1 LRIGSFA
8 ACHRGVAVPPWGVP
22 EQLPYG
28 EAVPRQYAASGSL
41 LTFRLEPD
49 DGQPVY
55 ARLYAQLREAILT
68 GRVEAGTR
76 LPASR
81 VLAAELG
88 VSRNTVVAAYTRLTD
103 EGYAHARG
111 GAGVYVASVLPEDA
125 AFAAL
130 ASPDALETMPPVLS
144 ARGRQL
150 AAMGLEEGSA
160 CPVPFVADV
169 PAFDVFP
176 LESWIRLMA
185 RSWRQV
191 QPDMLGYAPAAGH
204 APLREVIAQ
213 NLRATRFLR
222 AAGSD
227 VIMTSGSQQSL
238 DLLARVLLDPGESVW
253 VEEPGYAGGR
263 SAFTAAGARLV
274 PVPVDAEGLSVQEG
288 RRRDPS
294 PRLIFVTPSHQY
306 PLGVTMS
313 MARRVELLAF
323 AQSCGA
329 LVVEDDY
336 DSEFRYAGTT
346 LPALQSMDR
355 AGRVFYLGTF
365 SKSLLPTFRLGVLV
379 PPPAY
384 AAVFASAKSVIDR
397 HPPLLEQV
405 TLLSFMR
412 SGQFA
417 AHIRRMRRIYRERQT
432 VLVEEITRQMGEVLH
447 MEPSDA
453 GVHLIGTLKD
463 GRDDRAFCAG
473 ARACGILLRP
483 LSDTYLGP
491 PARQGVLFG
500 FAAIPPRRIVA
511 AVGRLAA
518 YAQNNG
524 SGASMTGQ
532 PRRAGSV
539 GPAA

>member
-1 LRIGSFA
+1 MLAFN
-8 ACHRGVAVPPWGVP
+8 
-22 EQLPYG
+22 
-28 EAVPRQYAASGSL
+28 
-41 LTFRLEPD
+41 LEPD
-49 DGQPVY
+49 SGQPVY

-88 VSRNTVVAAYTRLTD
+88 LSRNTVVAAYTRLAD

-125 AFAAL
+125 AFPPLEARTDAV
-130 ASPDALETMPPVLS
+130 PDEGAGAPPVLS

-150 AAMGLEEGSA
+150 AAMGLEGGSA
-160 CPVPFVADV
+160 SPVPFVADV

-176 LESWIRLMA
+176 LDSWVRLMA

-238 DLLARVLLDPGESVW
+238 DLLARVLLDPGEAVW
-253 VEEPGYAGGR
+253 VEEPGYGGTR
-263 SAFTAAGARLV
+263 SAFSAAGARLV
-274 PVPVDAEGLSVQEG
+274 PVPVDAEGLSVEEG
-288 RRRDPS
+288 RRREPL
-294 PRLIFVTPSHQY
+294 PKLIFVTPSHQY

-346 LPALQSMDR
+346 LPALQSMDS

-365 SKSLLPTFRLGVLV
+365 SKSLLPRFGLGCWCRHRLTR
-379 PPPAY
+379 
-384 AAVFASAKSVIDR
+384 R
-397 HPPLLEQV
+397 HLPTPKV
-405 TLLSFMR
+405 
-412 SGQFA
+412 
-417 AHIRRMRRIYRERQT
+417 
-432 VLVEEITRQMGEVLH
+432 
-447 MEPSDA
+447 
-453 GVHLIGTLKD
+453 
-463 GRDDRAFCAG
+463 
-473 ARACGILLRP
+473 
-483 LSDTYLGP
+483 
-491 PARQGVLFG
+491 
-500 FAAIPPRRIVA
+500 
-511 AVGRLAA
+511 
-518 YAQNNG
+518 
-524 SGASMTGQ
+524 
-532 PRRAGSV
+532 
-539 GPAA
+539 

>member
-1 LRIGSFA
+1 M
-8 ACHRGVAVPPWGVP
+8 P
-22 EQLPYG
+22 EQLSCG

-41 LTFRLEPD
+41 LAFNLEPD
-49 DGQPVY
+49 SGQPVY

-88 VSRNTVVAAYTRLTD
+88 LSRNTVVAAYTRLAD

-125 AFAAL
+125 AFPPLEART
-130 ASPDALETMPPVLS
+130 DAVLDEGVGAQPVLS

-150 AAMGLEEGSA
+150 AAMGLEGGSA
-160 CPVPFVADV
+160 SPVPFVADV

-176 LESWIRLMA
+176 LDSWVRLMA

-204 APLREVIAQ
+204 APLRETIAQ

-238 DLLARVLLDPGESVW
+238 DLLARVLLDPGEAVW
-253 VEEPGYAGGR
+253 VEEPGYGGTR
-263 SAFTAAGARLV
+263 SAFSAAGARLV
-274 PVPVDAEGLSVQEG
+274 PVPVDAEGLSVEEG
-288 RRRDPS
+288 RRREPL
-294 PRLIFVTPSHQY
+294 PKLIFVTPSHQY

-346 LPALQSMDR
+346 LPALQSMDS

-384 AAVFASAKSVIDR
+384 AAAFANAKSVIDR

-432 VLVEEITRQMGEVLH
+432 ILVEEITRHMGDIVH

-500 FAAIPPRRIVA
+500 FAAIPPRRIIT
-511 AVGRLAA
+511 AVRRLAD
-518 YAQNNG
+518 YARND
-524 SGASMTGQ
+524 GAG
-532 PRRAGSV
+532 
-539 GPAA
+539 

>member
-1 LRIGSFA
+1 MPRGGGRLIGPIPAHERGQSAIGPFA
-8 ACHRGVAVPPWGVP
+8 ACHRWAAVPPWGVP

-41 LTFRLEPD
+41 LAFRLEPD

-55 ARLYAQLREAILT
+55 VRLYAQLREAILT
-68 GRVEAGTR
+68 GRAAAGTR

-88 VSRNTVVAAYTRLTD
+88 LSRNTVVAAYTRLTD

-150 AAMGLEEGSA
+150 AAMGLEGGSA
-160 CPVPFVADV
+160 CPMPFVADV

-253 VEEPGYAGGR
+253 VEEPGYAGVR

-274 PVPVDAEGLSVQEG
+274 PVPVDAEGLSVEEG

-336 DSEFRYAGTT
+336 DSETG
-346 LPALQSMDR
+346 
-355 AGRVFYLGTF
+355 
-365 SKSLLPTFRLGVLV
+365 LLSGHVQQV
-379 PPPAY
+379 
-384 AAVFASAKSVIDR
+384 ASADF
-397 HPPLLEQV
+397 P
-405 TLLSFMR
+405 
-412 SGQFA
+412 
-417 AHIRRMRRIYRERQT
+417 
-432 VLVEEITRQMGEVLH
+432 
-447 MEPSDA
+447 A
-453 GVHLIGTLKD
+453 G
-463 GRDDRAFCAG
+463 
-473 ARACGILLRP
+473 
-483 LSDTYLGP
+483 
-491 PARQGVLFG
+491 
-500 FAAIPPRRIVA
+500 
-511 AVGRLAA
+511 
-518 YAQNNG
+518 G
-524 SGASMTGQ
+524 SGA
-532 PRRAGSV
+532 PARLRGSV
-539 GPAA
+539 CQRKKRDRPAPAVAGTGHAVVLHAFRPVCSPYPADAPDIQGTSDGAGGRNNPADGRHPAHGAIRCGGTSDRHA

>member
-1 LRIGSFA
+1 
-8 ACHRGVAVPPWGVP
+8 VP
-22 EQLPYG
+22 EQLLYG

-41 LTFRLEPD
+41 LAFRLEPD

-55 ARLYAQLREAILT
+55 VRLYAQLREAILT
-68 GRVEAGTR
+68 GRAAAGTR

-88 VSRNTVVAAYTRLTD
+88 LSRNTVVAAYTRLAD

-150 AAMGLEEGSA
+150 AAMGLEGGSA
-160 CPVPFVADV
+160 CPMPFVADV

-204 APLREVIAQ
+204 APLREAIAQ
-213 NLRATRFLR
+213 NLRETRFLR

-253 VEEPGYAGGR
+253 VEEPGYAGVR

-274 PVPVDAEGLSVQEG
+274 PVPVDAEGLSVEEG

-336 DSEFRYAGTT
+336 DSEFRYAGAT
-346 LPALQSMDR
+346 LPALQSMER

-432 VLVEEITRQMGEVLH
+432 VLVEEITRQMGDILH

-463 GRDDRAFCAG
+463 GRDDQAFCAG

-483 LSDTYLGP
+483 LSDAYLGP

-511 AVGRLAA
+511 AVRRLAA
-518 YAQNNG
+518 YAHNSDDGALRPARGG
-524 SGASMTGQ
+524 SA
-532 PRRAGSV
+532 

>member
-1 LRIGSFA
+1 M
-8 ACHRGVAVPPWGVP
+8 
-22 EQLPYG
+22 
-28 EAVPRQYAASGSL
+28 PRQYAASGSL
-41 LTFRLEPD
+41 LSFRLEPD
-49 DGQPVY
+49 RGQPVY
-55 ARLYAQLREAILT
+55 VTLYAQLREAILT

-88 VSRNTVVAAYTRLTD
+88 LSRNTVVAAYTRLAD

-111 GAGVYVASVLPEDA
+111 GAGVYVASILPEEAVLPSLSA
-125 AFAAL
+125 Q
-130 ASPDALETMPPVLS
+130 PDWVPDKGEGGGPILS

-150 AAMGLEEGSA
+150 AAMGLEGGSA
-160 CPVPFVADV
+160 RPVPFVADV

-176 LESWIRLMA
+176 LDSWIRLMA

-204 APLREVIAQ
+204 EPLREAIAQ

-222 AAGSD
+222 AAGRD

-238 DLLARVLLDPGESVW
+238 DLLARVLLDPGEAVW
-253 VEEPGYAGGR
+253 VEEPGYGGTR
-263 SAFTAAGARLV
+263 SAFIAAGARLV
-274 PVPVDAEGLSVQEG
+274 PVPVDAEGLCVEEG
-288 RRRDPS
+288 RRREPA

-336 DSEFRYAGTT
+336 DSEFRYAGAT

-384 AAVFASAKSVIDR
+384 GAAFASAKSVIDR

-432 VLVEEITRQMGEVLH
+432 VLVEAVNRHMGDILH

-453 GVHLIGTLKD
+453 GVHLIGTLRD
-463 GRDDRAFCAG
+463 GQDDRAFCAG

-500 FAAIPPRRIVA
+500 FAAIPPRRITA
-511 AVGRLAA
+511 AVRRLAD
-518 YAQNNG
+518 YARH
-524 SGASMTGQ
+524 GQ
-532 PRRAGSV
+532 AGVANAGQADRAGSAE
-539 GPAA
+539 PEA